1 MSKTIENKRETVEV
15 QVETKVSLMTKSSI
29 LLLDE
34 DFAVISERIANKIE
48 KRTEITV
55 KTIFA
60 WSAKKW

>member
-48 KRTEITV
+48 KRTETTV

-60 WSAKKW
+60 